1 MLLMLHKQE
10 RGRRKHVTTIHVK
23 DPSKD
28 TAKSKI
34 AQGTWQSRREFEQF
48 FFLPTLRVVYSLF
61 TDKFDMD
68 IYMLKAQF

>member
-48 FFLPTLRVVYSLF
+48 FLPTLTVVYSLF
-61 TDKFDMD
+61 TDKFDMA

>member
-34 AQGTWQSRREFEQF
+34 AQGTWQSRREFEHF
-48 FFLPTLRVVYSLF
+48 FFYPRLQLFILFSLINLIWLY
-61 TDKFDMD
+61 TC
-68 IYMLKAQF
+68 